1 MMGVLMAAAALLA
14 VAFAGYGAIAQ
25 PANYHAFAD
34 TRALFGVPYFMDVAS
49 NLLFVL
55 AGVWGLAVVWRNTHP
70 QGPRLQRAWLAVFAA
85 IACTGFGSAYY
96 HWAPDNWG
104 LLIDRIPI
112 AWACGL
118 LMCVFAAERFR
129 HTWAHTAVLA
139 VALLVCTWAPIHWYV
154 TARAGTEDLRFYLY
168 IQLLPMTL
176 IPLTLLMGTITRQA
190 PPPGAG
196 VVAGRDWFIVIGF
209 YALAK
214 LFELTDR
221 EVFDAL
227 GFVSGHTL
235 KHVWA
240 AAAAAGLVVAYR
252 RVSRGS

>member
-1 MMGVLMAAAALLA
+1 MGVLMAAAALLA
-14 VAFAGYGAIAQ
+14 AAFAAYGPIAQ
-25 PANYHAFAD
+25 PADYHTFAD
-34 TRALFGVPYFMDVAS
+34 TRTLFGVPYFMDVAS

-70 QGPRLQRAWLAVFAA
+70 QGPRLQRAWLAVFAV
-85 IACTGFGSAYY
+85 IVCTGFGSAYY

-129 HTWAHTAVLA
+129 HTWARPAVLA
-139 VALLVCTWAPIHWYV
+139 ITLLVCTLAPVYWYA
-154 TARAGTEDLRFYLY
+154 TARVGAEDLRFYLY

-176 IPLTLLMGTITRQA
+176 IPLALLMRAITQQA

-196 VVAGRDWFIVIGF
+196 AVAGRDWLIVIGF

-214 LFELTDR
+214 LFELTDY

-227 GFVSGHTL
+227 GFISGHTL

-240 AAAAAGLVVAYR
+240 AAAAAWLVVAYR
-252 RVSRGS
+252 RVSRGR